1 MHIVEKAV
9 IGVVCIVI
17 VAGVVLSRIDET
29 SFETHY
35 VEEDGPIETG
45 TVPALLLESCVCLWR
60 AVRLRGRKPT
70 VFLAVTAIL
79 GLMFL
84 FGAGEEISWGK
95 RFLGFDTPA
104 WFDTHN
110 AQHDTTIHNLR
121 FGGMKINKL
130 VFSQLLGAAI
140 IGYVLALPLLYRW
153 RPEVVRICSAFAIP
167 VPRTR
172 HMLVIGAIVLLI
184 CGAVS
189 SSKRGEL
196 TEFGLSW
203 MMVLCVM
210 FPRNAADFQVAPP
223 RAGAG
228 GIP

>member
-1 MHIVEKAV
+1 MTRHCPTLREVKHARTKLDIANAFV
-9 IGVVCIVI
+9 
-17 VAGVVLSRIDET
+17 R
-29 SFETHY
+29 
-35 VEEDGPIETG
+35 
-45 TVPALLLESCVCLWR
+45 
-60 AVRLRGRKPT
+60 RLRTSRY
-70 VFLAVTAIL
+70 
-79 GLMFL
+79 
-84 FGAGEEISWGK
+84 EEISIRELCRSVEISEG
-95 RFLGFDTPA
+95 
-104 WFDTHN
+104 
-110 AQHDTTIHNLR
+110 R